1 MTRAWLLLVL
11 ALAGC
16 ATPYVRGRAALGEGR
31 YDEAAARFRDVLAAD
46 PARGDALTGLGVALY
61 RQGAFDGAAD
71 ALRRAVAAA
80 PGSAE
85 ARLYLGL
92 AHLRRGEDR
101 EAEAELAALGTLTI
115 HPRIAAQLDRAIRVL
130 RLADLPDDVRAFV
143 AASLEDE
150 VEWAADVRD
159 ARQAPRAYMQPTWF
173 FYWDTRERYPS
184 GWCP

>member
-1 MTRAWLLLVL
+1 VTRAWLLLVV

-46 PARGDALTGLGVALY
+46 PARADARTGLGVALY
-61 RQGAFDGAAD
+61 KQGAFDGAAD
-71 ALRRAVAAA
+71 TLRDAVAAA

-85 ARLYLGL
+85 ARLYFGL

-101 EAEAELAALGTLTI
+101 EAEAALTALRALTI
-115 HPRIAAQLDRAIRVL
+115 HPRIAGQLDRAVRVL
-130 RLADLPDDVRAFV
+130 RLADLADDVRAFV

-150 VEWAADVRD
+150 VAWAAEVRD
-159 ARQAPRAYMQPTWF
+159 ARQAPRAFMQPTWF
-173 FYWDTRERYPS
+173 FYWDTRDQYPS